1 MLEYLATKTPKAY
14 LRLADLVLEVD
25 PSGHSTDRAKKYV
38 RNYLESAPIPPDR
51 QSAWLKLADLCQSS
65 QDPVGEVHALS
76 EAALLP
82 TSDMDNLGSF
92 ANRLNNRIRDLK
104 GRSIADAWS
113 GEIRELLDRV
123 IGAMENRLKDLSA
136 TNCSRLAWL
145 YLNVGNPQRA
155 LDVAKVGVEHEPDNE
170 HCQNLILKLDS

>member
-25 PSGHSTDRAKKYV
+25 NNSTDRAKKYV
-38 RNYLESAPIPPDR
+38 RNYLESASIPDR
-51 QSAWLKLADLCQSS
+51 QSAWLKLADLCHSS

-82 TSDMDNLGSF
+82 TSDLDNLGSF

-113 GEIRELLDRV
+113 GEIRELLERV
-123 IGAMENRLKDLSA
+123 IEAMETRLKDLSA

-145 YLNVGNPQRA
+145 YLNIGNSQRA
-155 LDVAKVGVEHEPDNE
+155 LDVAKFGSEQEPGNE